1 MGAGMARTLP
11 SLIVIV
17 CAGAAQACPSFGL
30 TSPYLSDFFCDQ
42 LGEIAGPKTRTIIGQ
57 ENRHEDG
64 LTHPDPEWLD
74 LPVVQDAWRSDP
86 AKTLKLIERIRDAGG
101 RPLK

>member
-1 MGAGMARTLP
+1 MARILSILMFTV
-11 SLIVIV
+11 S
-17 CAGAAQACPSFGL
+17 AGAAQACPSFGL
-30 TSPYLSDFFCDQ
+30 NSPYLSDFFCDQ
-42 LGEIAGPKTRTIIGQ
+42 LGEIAGPTTRTIGDGDAPS
-57 ENRHEDG
+57 NAEDG
-64 LTHPDPEWLD
+64 LTRPYPEWLD

>member
-1 MGAGMARTLP
+1 MFIA
-11 SLIVIV
+11 SV
-17 CAGAAQACPSFGL
+17 GAAEACPSFGL
-30 TSPYLSDFFCDQ
+30 DSAYLSDFFCDQ
-42 LGEIAGPKTRTIIGQ
+42 FGEIAGPKTRTITGKPPKGS
-57 ENRHEDG
+57 EDG
-64 LTHPDPEWLD
+64 LTRPYPEWLD